1 MKTDPCDFVSSFERL
16 SSKPVSMLRVG
27 AITPYPKGRKHNQIT
42 DLQMG
47 HVWILCHRIQGN
59 KLPGDLKRKEL
70 DISKY
75 NKIHL
80 LHKTLNNTTATTPG
94 CPASSVDITPFYRKD
109 AVLLSS
115 SYRPCMKEKK
125 YIIIGNIFHTIL

>member
-27 AITPYPKGRKHNQIT
+27 AITPYPEGWKHNQFI

-47 HVWILCHRIQGN
+47 HVWILYHRIQGN
-59 KLPGDLKRKEL
+59 KLPGDVNRKEL

-75 NKIHL
+75 NKIYL
-80 LHKTLNNTTATTPG
+80 LCRTSNNTTVTTHV
-94 CPASSVDITPFYRKD
+94 CPASSADTIPFYRKD
-109 AVLLSS
+109 AAS
-115 SYRPCMKEKK
+115 
-125 YIIIGNIFHTIL
+125 